1 MPLSFGEKV
10 KVVLK
15 RRKMTIADLATMLD
29 TSRQNITNKLS
40 RDNFQ
45 EKEMIEIAKKLNCSY
60 QGQLI
65 MNDTG
70 EEI

>member
-15 RRKMTIADLATMLD
+15 RRKLTIADLATMLD
-29 TSRQNITNKLS
+29 TSRQNLTNKLS